1 MDSDMG
7 INNYVKKL
15 LLFPLSKQF
24 EFLTNYTSL
33 KTDADGKDVLP
44 VKQVLEGLSSIYLSE
59 CGVDSVEYKVC
70 SAMLTKLGE
79 GLSIFE
85 TMEEWF
91 HPDICLTY
99 QVSLAAGSQRKGV
112 NAIIESMRQQNAR
125 KVNFIK
131 AMVIPAILCVV
142 GVSVACVISIGI
154 LPTFFYSAEERE
166 HATGLVRFVIKL
178 GEIISDFWPLLTF
191 GPLPFIAGFVY
202 LTPRKGLTT
211 IYRNFTAGRF
221 YSLLSLLINSSLT
234 VKESLLI
241 IQPHVSIY
249 LQEHIENMLDG
260 TQEGSTEFKQL
271 DTGLLPLKLRVRM
284 HVSGKSKA
292 ATANGVFAIIAE
304 HAGKDFDEAI
314 QKTQGVIKWT
324 LLGVGLGLLGLSIAS
339 IFSMAA
345 NMINQ

>member
-1 MDSDMG
+1 MG
-7 INNYVKKL
+7 INSYFKKSI
-15 LLFPLSKQF
+15 LFPLSRQF

-33 KTDADGKDVLP
+33 KTDVDGNDILP
-44 VKQVLEGLSSIYLSE
+44 VKQVLEGLLSIYLSE
-59 CGVDSVEYKVC
+59 CGVDSIEYKVC
-70 SAMLTKLGE
+70 KAMLAKLGE

-99 QVSLAAGSQRKGV
+99 QISLAAGSQRKGV

-125 KVNFIK
+125 KMNFIK
-131 AMVIPAILCVV
+131 AMVLPVILCVA
-142 GVSVACVISIGI
+142 GISVASIISIGI

-166 HATGLVRFVIKL
+166 NATGLVRFVIKL
-178 GEIISDFWPLLTF
+178 GEIVSDFWPLMTF
-191 GPLPFIAGFVY
+191 GLLPFLIGFIY
-202 LTPRKGLTT
+202 LTPRKGLTE

-221 YSLLSLLINSSLT
+221 YSLLSLLINSGLT

-241 IQPHVSIY
+241 IQPHVSVY
-249 LQEHIENMLDG
+249 LQEHIENMLSG

-271 DTGLLPLKLRVRM
+271 DTGLLPLKLRVRL

-292 ATANGVFAIIAE
+292 VAANGVFAIIAE

-314 QKTQGVIKWT
+314 EKTQGVIKWT
-324 LLGVGLGLLGLSIAS
+324 LLGIGLGFLGLSIAS

>member
-1 MDSDMG
+1 MG
-7 INNYVKKL
+7 INSYLKKS
-15 LLFPLSKQF
+15 LLFPLSRQF

-33 KTDADGKDVLP
+33 KTDADGNDILP

-59 CGVDSVEYKVC
+59 CGIDSIEYKVC
-70 SAMLTKLGE
+70 SAMLAKLGQ

-85 TMEEWF
+85 TMDEWF

-99 QVSLAAGSQRKGV
+99 KISLAAGSQRKGV
-112 NAIIESMRQQNAR
+112 NAIIESMRRQNAR
-125 KVNFIK
+125 KINFLRSMI
-131 AMVIPAILCVV
+131 VPLLLCVL
-142 GVSVACVISIGI
+142 GVSIASFISIGI
-154 LPTFFYSAEERE
+154 LPTFFYSPEERE
-166 HATGLVRFVIKL
+166 HATGLVWFVIKM
-178 GEIISDFWPLLTF
+178 GEIVSDFWPLFTF
-191 GPLPFIAGFVY
+191 GPLPFIVGFVY
-202 LTPRKGLTT
+202 LTPRKGLTS

-234 VKESLLI
+234 VKESLLT

-260 TQEGSTEFKQL
+260 TQEGSTEFRQL
-271 DTGLLPLKLRVRM
+271 DTGLLPLKLRVRL
-284 HVSGKSKA
+284 HVSGKFKA

-304 HAGKDFDEAI
+304 HAGADFDEAI
-314 QKTQGVIKWT
+314 EKTQGMIKWT
-324 LLGVGLGLLGLSIAS
+324 LLGIGLGLLGLSIAS